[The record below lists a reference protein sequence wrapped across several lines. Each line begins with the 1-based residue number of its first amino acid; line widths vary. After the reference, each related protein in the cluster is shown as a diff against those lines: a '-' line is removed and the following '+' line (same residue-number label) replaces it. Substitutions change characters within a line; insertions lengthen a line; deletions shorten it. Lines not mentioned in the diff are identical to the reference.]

1 MKTTVK
7 DLQLIQTWQGA
18 SVVIPLSSSEAEEV
32 AELKKKADDG
42 KPLQFELKIIRNNV
56 ALMQMRHYGFC
67 YRKWRLNYGQI
78 KMRYILKC
86 WVDMEYLR
94 I

>member
-1 MKTTVK
+1 MKTTLQ

-42 KPLQFELKIIRNNV
+42 KPLQFELKIVRKQRS
-56 ALMQMRHYGFC
+56 LMQCGIMVFVTG
-67 YRKWRLNYGQI
+67 NGG
-78 KMRYILKC
+78 
-86 WVDMEYLR
+86 
-94 I
+94 